1 VFDGPTEQVEQNVDD
16 RTRELA
22 RANQELKNEIAA
34 HRRTEERLSQLA
46 AIVESSDDAI
56 IGTTLDGAIVS
67 WNAGAESIYGYSV
80 SEVVG
85 RPIDILVPP
94 DQPHEIPRILEKLKR
109 GEKIP
114 LFETVRIGKGG
125 QRVDVSVAI
134 SPVKDAN
141 GKIVGA
147 SAIDRN
153 ITERKNAEERFYKA
167 FHASPEPITI
177 ATVSEGLYVD
187 VNESFLRLTGYR
199 RDEVIGRTSLELN
212 FWDRAEDRAKLVEIL
227 NKEGRVRDLEITFL
241 TKSGEQHTGL
251 DSAEVMEVAG
261 QKCIIAFFKDI
272 TEQKLLEKRLRQAQ
286 KMEAIG
292 QLSGGI
298 AHDFNNLLMVII
310 GYSELLEEG
319 LPQGD
324 PLHRKCEQIKKAGL
338 SAVSLTR
345 QLLAFSRQQ
354 MLEPKALDLNAVIL
368 DVETMLRRLI
378 GEDIELRTAL
388 GPGLGRVKADQG
400 QIEQVIIN
408 LVVNA
413 RDAMPK
419 GGKVTIETANVDLD
433 EDFARRHPP
442 QLPGPYVLLAV
453 SDAGIG
459 MDAETQARIFEPFF
473 TTKELGKGT
482 GLGLSTVYGVVK
494 QSGGFIWV
502 YSELEEG
509 TVFKIYFPCI
519 EEAVRVEKPTIGST
533 GSLRGTETI
542 LLVEDQ
548 EALREL
554 TRSLLAGSGYTV
566 LEAEGPDKAVDIAK
580 QHSGPIHLLLTDMVM
595 PGMNGRE
602 LAERLAPIR
611 PEMRA
616 VYMSGYTRFT
626 HTELLDFNAPL
637 LTKPFTRDALSAKV
651 REVLDTNVSLNSNV
665 DL

>member
-1 VFDGPTEQVEQNVDD
+1 MAD
-16 RTRELA
+16 RTHELA
-22 RANQELKNEIAA
+22 RANQELENEIAD

-46 AIVESSDDAI
+46 AIVESSVDAI
-56 IGTTLDGAIVS
+56 IGTTLAGTIVS
-67 WNAGAESIYGYSV
+67 WNAGAESMYGYSV

-85 RPIDILVPP
+85 RPISILVPP

-109 GEKIP
+109 GERIR
-114 LFETVRIGKGG
+114 LSETVRIGKGG
-125 QRVDVSVAI
+125 QRIDVSVAI
-134 SPVKDAN
+134 SPVKGVN

-177 ATVSEGLYVD
+177 ATVSEGRYVD
-187 VNESFLRLTGYR
+187 VNESFLRLTGYQ
-199 RDEVIGRTSLELN
+199 RDEVIGRTSLEVR
-212 FWDRAEDRAKLVEIL
+212 FWDRPEDRAKLVDIL
-227 NKEGRVRDLEITFL
+227 NKEGRVRNLEITFL

-251 DSAEVMEVAG
+251 DSAEVIDVAG

-310 GYSELLEEG
+310 GYSELLDEG
-319 LPQGD
+319 LPPGD
-324 PLHRKCEQIKKAGL
+324 PLHRKCEQIKKAGQ
-338 SAVSLTR
+338 SAVSMTR

-388 GPGLGRVKADQG
+388 GPALGCVKADRG

-413 RDAMPK
+413 RDAMPQ
-419 GGKVTIETANVDLD
+419 GGEVTIETANVDLD
-433 EDFARRHPP
+433 QDYARRHPP

-453 SDAGIG
+453 SDTGIG
-459 MDAETQARIFEPFF
+459 MDAETQAHIFEPFF

-482 GLGLSTVYGVVK
+482 GLGLSGD
-494 QSGGFIWV
+494 SG
-502 YSELEEG
+502 
-509 TVFKIYFPCI
+509 
-519 EEAVRVEKPTIGST
+519 
-533 GSLRGTETI
+533 
-542 LLVEDQ
+542 
-548 EALREL
+548 
-554 TRSLLAGSGYTV
+554 RS
-566 LEAEGPDKAVDIAK
+566 
-580 QHSGPIHLLLTDMVM
+580 
-595 PGMNGRE
+595 
-602 LAERLAPIR
+602 
-611 PEMRA
+611 
-616 VYMSGYTRFT
+616 
-626 HTELLDFNAPL
+626 
-637 LTKPFTRDALSAKV
+637 
-651 REVLDTNVSLNSNV
+651 
-665 DL
+665 

>member
-1 VFDGPTEQVEQNVDD
+1 M
-16 RTRELA
+16 
-22 RANQELKNEIAA
+22 
-34 HRRTEERLSQLA
+34 
-46 AIVESSDDAI
+46 
-56 IGTTLDGAIVS
+56 
-67 WNAGAESIYGYSV
+67 
-80 SEVVG
+80 
-85 RPIDILVPP
+85 
-94 DQPHEIPRILEKLKR
+94 
-109 GEKIP
+109 
-114 LFETVRIGKGG
+114 
-125 QRVDVSVAI
+125 
-134 SPVKDAN
+134 
-141 GKIVGA
+141 GA
-147 SAIDRN
+147 SAIDRD

-177 ATVSEGLYVD
+177 ATVSEGRYVD
-187 VNESFLRLTGYR
+187 VNESFLRLTGYQ
-199 RDEVIGRTSLELN
+199 RDEVIGRTSLELK
-212 FWDRAEDRAKLVEIL
+212 FWDRPEDRAKLVDIL

-251 DSAEVMEVAG
+251 DSAEVIEVAG

-272 TEQKLLEKRLRQAQ
+272 TEQRVLEKRLRQAQ

-319 LPQGD
+319 LPPGD

-388 GPGLGRVKADQG
+388 APALGSVKADQG

-413 RDAMPK
+413 RDAMPQ

-473 TTKELGKGT
+473 TTKKLGKGT

-502 YSELEEG
+502 YSEPEEG
-509 TVFKIYFPCI
+509 TVFKIYLPCI
-519 EEAVRVEKPTIGST
+519 GEAVSVEKPTIGSI
-533 GSLRGTETI
+533 GLLRGTETI

-566 LEAEGPDKAVDIAK
+566 LEAEGPDEAVDIAQ

-595 PGMNGRE
+595 PGMNGRA

-611 PEMRA
+611 TEMRV

-626 HTELLDFNAPL
+626 HTELLDFKAPF
-637 LTKPFTRDALSAKV
+637 LTKPFTRDALASKV
-651 REVLDTNVSLNSNV
+651 REVLDTGVSVKSNV